1 MAINDEINKQK
12 KFNEFVQKVSTFFS
26 RTFRQ
31 IHHARNRP
39 RNLRGDRVRRVRR
52 GVRSLRD
59 ASVPAWQTPT
69 PTPT

>member
-1 MAINDEINKQK
+1 MSLFK
-12 KFNEFVQKVSTFFS
+12 KFRHFFN

-31 IHHARNRP
+31 IHHGRNRP

-59 ASVPAWQTPT
+59 ASVPAWHTPT
-69 PTPT
+69 PSPT